1 MPEFGIGRVAACLVS
16 PKANSLL
23 HRRSAQLE
31 RGAKTKFLSVLNAMK
46 KLFCLLLTLVCCN
59 SEAANPVLTIEGGQ
73 VQGVKADIKGVYV
86 FRAIPYAAPPIKGL
100 RWKAP
105 QPVVPW
111 QGVKVADK
119 FGHPGYQAVHYPGG
133 YTTEWGYGDESP
145 YSEDCLYLNVWTKA
159 PGKTDKKL
167 PVALW
172 IHGGG
177 YREGWGSEPEFDGQ
191 EWGNKDVVLV
201 SINYRLGVFGFLAHP
216 ELSKESPNHVSGNY
230 GILDQIESLKWI
242 KKNIAQFGGD
252 PENVTIFGQSAGAGS
267 VKTLCE
273 SPLARGLFERAII
286 MSGGGMRTGP
296 AAAPPAAA
304 TNAAAAARA
313 EGPRGPSGFGPVTLE
328 QAELQTKEIMDWA
341 GLTNLDKMR
350 AASTETI
357 YALGNLYTA
366 VTGKRTRMT
375 GAPIIDGYVS
385 IQSFDAAAVDNKLAN
400 VPYMI
405 GYTLNDL
412 SMMSQGIADFC
423 LNREKAGS
431 KAYAYEFAR
440 PLPTDGRDNV
450 LKGAFHS
457 SDLWYVFKS
466 LQHCWRPMTTG
477 DWKLSEVML
486 TAWSNFAKYGDPNG
500 QNGGKWVPYSKE
512 NPKFMVFKLD
522 ASDKENSG
530 MGDPLRP

>member
-1 MPEFGIGRVAACLVS
+1 
-16 PKANSLL
+16 
-23 HRRSAQLE
+23 
-31 RGAKTKFLSVLNAMK
+31 MK
-46 KLFCLLLTLVCCN
+46 KIIYLLFAFVLCSCE
-59 SEAANPVLTIEGGQ
+59 SNPVLTIDGGQ
-73 VQGVKADIKGVYV
+73 VQGVKTDIEGVYV
-86 FRAIPYAAPPIKGL
+86 YRGIPYAAPPIKDL

-111 QGVKVADK
+111 EGVKIADK

-159 PGKTDKKL
+159 PGDVNKKL

-201 SINYRLGVFGFLAHP
+201 SINYRLGVFGFLTHP
-216 ELSKESPNHVSGNY
+216 ELSQESPHNVSGNY

-242 KKNIAQFGGD
+242 KNNIAQFGGD

-273 SPLARGLFERAII
+273 SPLARGLFNKAIV
-286 MSGGGMRTGP
+286 MSGGGLNIAPPPAPAP
-296 AAAPPAAA
+296 AASASSAPAAPA
-304 TNAAAAARA
+304 PAAF
-313 EGPRGPSGFGPVTLE
+313 GGMRGFAPMTLE
-328 QAELQTKEIMDWA
+328 QSELQTKEIMDWA
-341 GLTNLDKMR
+341 GLTSLEKMR
-350 AASTETI
+350 AASTEMI
-357 YALGNLYTA
+357 YTVGSLYA
-366 VTGKRTRMT
+366 SVTGNRVRMT
-375 GAPIIDGYVS
+375 GSPIVDGYVS
-385 IQSFDAAAVDNKLAN
+385 LQSFDAAAKENKLAD

-405 GYTLNDL
+405 GYTLND
-412 SMMSQGIADFC
+412 MGNMSPSIVEFC
-423 LNREKAGS
+423 LNREGVGN

-440 PLPTDGRDNV
+440 PLPTDGRENV

-466 LQHCWRPMTTG
+466 LKHCWRPMTEG
-477 DWKLSEVML
+477 DWALSEVML
-486 TAWSNFAKYGDPNG
+486 TAWSNFVKYGDPNG
-500 QNGGKWVPYSKE
+500 TNGGNWAPYTKP

-522 ASDKENSG
+522 ASEKENSE
-530 MGDPLRP
+530 MGDPILP

>member
-1 MPEFGIGRVAACLVS
+1 
-16 PKANSLL
+16 
-23 HRRSAQLE
+23 
-31 RGAKTKFLSVLNAMK
+31 MK
-46 KLFCLLLTLVCCN
+46 KVFYLLLFALGLYSCE
-59 SEAANPVLTIEGGQ
+59 SNPVLTIEGGQ

-86 FRAIPYAAPPIKGL
+86 YRGIPYAAPPIKGL

-111 QGVKVADK
+111 KGVKIADK

-145 YSEDCLYLNVWTKA
+145 YSEDCLYLNVWTKV

-177 YREGWGSEPEFDGQ
+177 YREGWGSEPEFDAQ
-191 EWGNKDVVLV
+191 EWANKDVILV
-201 SINYRLGVFGFLAHP
+201 SINYRLGVFGFLTYP
-216 ELSKESPNHVSGNY
+216 ELSQESPDHVSGNY

-252 PENVTIFGQSAGAGS
+252 PDNITIFGQSAGAGS

-273 SPLARGLFERAII
+273 SPLAKDLFKKAII
-286 MSGGGMRTGP
+286 MSGGGMSTGRGGMPPMAGMPSARPANAPAASPNAAPAGRQGAPANRPGGP
-296 AAAPPAAA
+296 ANRPGAPAGMPPAGMMA
-304 TNAAAAARA
+304 
-313 EGPRGPSGFGPVTLE
+313 FGPMTLE
-328 QAELQTKEIMDWA
+328 QSELQTKTVMDWA
-341 GLTNLDKMR
+341 GLTSLEKIR
-350 AASTETI
+350 AASTETV
-357 YALGNLYTA
+357 YTVGSLYTA
-366 VTGKRTRMT
+366 VTGNRVRMA
-375 GAPIIDGYVS
+375 GGPIVDGYVS
-385 IQSFDAAAVDNKLAN
+385 LMSFDSAAITNKLAN

-405 GYTLNDL
+405 GFTLND
-412 SMMSQGIADFC
+412 MGDMSQGIADFC

-431 KAYAYEFAR
+431 KAYAYQFAR
-440 PLPTDGRDNV
+440 PLPTDGRENV

-466 LQHCWRPMTTG
+466 LKHCWRPLTPG
-477 DWKLSEVML
+477 DWDLSEVML
-486 TAWSNFAKYGDPNG
+486 TAWTNFAKYGDPNG
-500 QNGGKWVPYSKE
+500 KDGSKWTPYSKE

-522 ASDKENSG
+522 AGDKENSG
-530 MGDPLRP
+530 MGDPLKP

>member
-1 MPEFGIGRVAACLVS
+1 
-16 PKANSLL
+16 
-23 HRRSAQLE
+23 
-31 RGAKTKFLSVLNAMK
+31 MK
-46 KLFCLLLTLVCCN
+46 KLLCLLLAVACYQTQ
-59 SEAANPVLTIEGGQ
+59 AAGPVLTIDGGK
-73 VQGVKADIKGVYV
+73 VEGVKADLKGVYV
-86 FRAIPYAAPPIKGL
+86 YRGIPYAAPPIKAL

-111 QGVKVADK
+111 QGVKIADK

-145 YSEDCLYLNVWTKA
+145 YSEDCLYLNVWTTA

-191 EWGNKDVVLV
+191 EWGNKNVVLV
-201 SINYRLGVFGFLAHP
+201 SINYRLGVFGFLTHP
-216 ELSKESPNHVSGNY
+216 DLSKESPNHVSGNY

-252 PENVTIFGQSAGAGS
+252 PDNVTIFGQSAGAGS
-267 VKTLCE
+267 VKVLCE
-273 SPLARGLFERAII
+273 SPLARGLFNKAII
-286 MSGGGMRTGP
+286 MSGGGLNTGGG
-296 AAAPPAAA
+296 
-304 TNAAAAARA
+304 RA
-313 EGPRGPSGFGPVTLE
+313 GGRAGAGGPGGFGGRGGFGPVTRE
-328 QAELQTKEIMDWA
+328 QGEQQTKEVMDWA
-341 GLTNLDKMR
+341 GLTNLDRMR

-357 YALGNLYTA
+357 YTVGSLYTA
-366 VTGKRTRMT
+366 ATGKQARIT
-375 GAPIIDGYVS
+375 GAPIVDGYVS
-385 IQSFDAAAVDNKLAN
+385 MESFDAAALDGKLAN

-412 SMMSQGIADFC
+412 GNMSQGIGDFC
-423 LNREKAGS
+423 LNRQNAGN

-440 PLPTDGRDNV
+440 PLPTDGRPNV
-450 LKGAFHS
+450 LVGAFHS

-466 LQHCWRPMTTG
+466 LQHCWRPLTPG
-477 DWKLSEVML
+477 DWQLAEVEL

-500 QNGGKWVPYSKE
+500 NGKTPVKWAAYTKE
-512 NPKFMVFKLD
+512 NPKLMIFKLD
-522 ASDKENSG
+522 ASSKEASA
-530 MGDPLRP
+530 MGDPIPWATAPR